1 MARLPTKSEI
11 GKAQAQTQRSV
22 MRKQDEHNK
31 ANKDPFTLDPDG
43 HGPGVMPEDVWQKH
57 KKGGELNNG

>member
-1 MARLPTKSEI
+1 
-11 GKAQAQTQRSV
+11 